1 MSAKAT
7 RPPVGEAG
15 DGSVELQPPQ
25 GFVGD
30 RCKSGEAGFVTE
42 EHNRVDMGCRD
53 RGETMEFATEDRWAN
68 LVNELALVVHPEVAC
83 DGEQVMDAA
92 AEDDNQPKFS
102 RDEYLSTEEVSN
114 WVLSRIHK
122 VNQFLG
128 VSFEGH
134 EDKALKLFTAIEESW
149 KEGAPVRQ
157 EVNPVKQTGRSARE
171 LRKLECSINYDQRK
185 GGDGQGVRKGSGNQ
199 LLLQCG

>member
-1 MSAKAT
+1 MGDAD
-7 RPPVGEAG
+7 

-25 GFVGD
+25 GFVHDG
-30 RCKSGEAGFVTE
+30 CKSSEARFVTE
-42 EHNRVDMGCRD
+42 EHSQVDMGCRD
-53 RGETMEFATEDRWAN
+53 RGETMEFAAEDRWAN
-68 LVNELALVVHPEVAC
+68 LVDELALVVRPEVAC

-92 AEDDNQPKFS
+92 VEDDNQPKFS
-102 RDEYLSTEEVSN
+102 GDEYPSTEEVSN
-114 WVLSRIHK
+114 WVLSRIHE
-122 VNQFLG
+122 VSQFLG

-157 EVNPVKQTGRSARE
+157 EVNPVMQTGRSARE
-171 LRKLECSINYDQRK
+171 LRKLECSINYDRHK
-185 GGDGQGVRKGSGNQ
+185 GGDGQGVRKGRGNQ